1 MDVQRRD
8 LLKMITAATGL
19 AMISAPS
26 SAYVTL
32 PMKTA
37 EQTIFNKQQIAFIGE
52 VAEVIVPKTDTPG
65 AKDARVG
72 LTVAVLVSDCYTKDQ
87 QQHFMRG
94 LSDIEK
100 QAQQVHA
107 KPFELLSAAERL
119 TLLSDLDEKAKVQNK
134 VNGFTDEYINRP
146 NDAMPHYF
154 TMIKQLTLFS
164 FFTSEVGAKKVLRY
178 VAVPGRYD
186 GDYPYKKGDKAWA
199 T

>member
-1 MDVQRRD
+1 MDMQRRD

-26 SAYVTL
+26 RAYVTL

-65 AKDARVG
+65 AKAAGVG
-72 LTVAVLVSDCYTKDQ
+72 LSVAVLVSDCYSKAQ

-94 LSDIEK
+94 LADIEK
-100 QAQQVHA
+100 RAQQTHG
-107 KPFELLSAAERL
+107 KPFVLLRADERL

-134 VNGFTDEYINRP
+134 MNGFTNEYLNRP
-146 NDAMPHYF
+146 TDVMPHYF
-154 TMIKQLTLFS
+154 TMIKQITLFS

-186 GDYPYKKGDKAWA
+186 GDYPYEKGDRAWA
-199 T
+199 P